1 MKTVTYDDALWSLV
15 PVEPTEK
22 MIVEGFES
30 EPNDYFTDQNELE
43 RYKALSGCRQAAYR
57 ASKCWSAM
65 LRAAPTSPEVEQAR
79 PVVNQ
84 QMTIGVDQSFVN
96 LTPETAAYTTAQ
108 PSAQGETVYR
118 SADILKAFNNGFDMG
133 LRQRTS
139 QDRKNDETLADTQRQ
154 IIEAAEQRG
163 YERAKS
169 ECGQDHENAKRY
181 TWLRDHPPKDCQG
194 GMRVRIWGESG
205 DWTSIS
211 GEKLDAAID
220 AARAAKGADHD

>member
-1 MKTVTYDDALWSLV
+1 MKTVTYDEQAWKLV
-15 PVEPTEK
+15 PIEPTEK

-84 QMTIGVDQSFVN
+84 QMTTDSGQDDQ
-96 LTPETAAYTTAQ
+96 
-108 PSAQGETVYR
+108 
-118 SADILKAFNNGFDMG
+118 
-133 LRQRTS
+133 
-139 QDRKNDETLADTQRQ
+139 TLADTQRA

-163 YERAKS
+163 YARAKS
-169 ECGQDHENAKRY
+169 ECGRDHENAKRY

-211 GEKLDAAID
+211 GEKLDVAID
-220 AARAAKGADHD
+220 AARAANGADHD